1 MFELEKRKS
10 KKLVCFQ
17 NSLEWKNQS
26 PQHNQRRQKQ
36 PSASRGMCLPKSE
49 NRPTI
54 FESIPGCKPRLNDS
68 SEKKYLKISKLK
80 LAYLYYFY
88 FFTK

>member
-1 MFELEKRKS
+1 MFELDKKKS

-17 NSLEWKNQS
+17 SSLEWKNQS
-26 PQHNQRRQKQ
+26 PQYNQRRQRQ

-54 FESIPGCKPRLNDS
+54 FESVPGCKPLLDIRL
-68 SEKKYLKISKLK
+68 KKNN
-80 LAYLYYFY
+80 
-88 FFTK
+88 